1 MGSTWQVVGSIPYTV
16 SGPSRDVCAEP
27 DTLGLGVALSGQYL
41 SGAVASRASGGP
53 GRQGE
58 SDAREYETVMAID
71 IEVATKD
78 CTALTDAELAEMA
91 DLSATEGG
99 GWEVGFLS
107 KQREEWVLVTQVRE
121 QAKLLG
127 YALAT
132 LERIGGTPSLL
143 IGVAAFSRG
152 HDSSLV
158 LDAAMRDLYRR
169 AVLAFPDEDV
179 LVGTRFAQASGFRAF
194 AGLEDVVPRP
204 DHRATGEER
213 AWGRRLAK
221 RFGADGQLDD
231 RTFVLKGDGDAA
243 GLLDYDPQERPG
255 EYEVLADLFAAIDG
269 QRHDSLVAFGWA
281 MAEALVASALPI

>member
-1 MGSTWQVVGSIPYTV
+1 MRTAG
-16 SGPSRDVCAEP
+16 
-27 DTLGLGVALSGQYL
+27 TLRLGVATSGQYL
-41 SGAVASRASGGP
+41 SGAVSSRVSGRP
-53 GRQGE
+53 GRHGE
-58 SDAREYETVMAID
+58 SDAREHETVMAID

-91 DLSATEGG
+91 DLSAAERG

-107 KQREEWVLVTQVRE
+107 KQREDWVLVTQVRE
-121 QAKLLG
+121 RSKLQG
-127 YALAT
+127 YAFAT

-143 IGVAAFSRG
+143 VGLAAFTRG
-152 HDSSLV
+152 PSATTA

-179 LVGTRFAQASGFRAF
+179 LVGTRLARASGFRAF

-231 RTFVLKGDGDAA
+231 RTFVLRGDGDAA
-243 GLLDYDPQERPG
+243 GLLDYGPQEPPG
-255 EYEVLADLFAAIDG
+255 ESEALAGLFHSVDG
-269 QRHDSLVAFGWA
+269 GRRDSLVVFGWA
-281 MAEALVASALPI
+281 MAEALAASTLPV

>member
-1 MGSTWQVVGSIPYTV
+1 
-16 SGPSRDVCAEP
+16 
-27 DTLGLGVALSGQYL
+27 
-41 SGAVASRASGGP
+41 
-53 GRQGE
+53 
-58 SDAREYETVMAID
+58 MAIE

-91 DLSATEGG
+91 DLSATESGS
-99 GWEVGFLS
+99 WEVGFLS
-107 KQREEWVLVTQVRE
+107 KQREDWVLVTQVRE
-121 QAKLLG
+121 ESNLQG

-143 IGVAAFSRG
+143 VGVAAFTRG
-152 HDSSLV
+152 PTATAV

-179 LVGTRFAQASGFRAF
+179 LVGTRLAHASGFRAF

-243 GLLDYDPQERPG
+243 GLLNYDPLQPPPES
-255 EYEVLADLFAAIDG
+255 ESLACLFTDVDCDG
-269 QRHDSLVAFGWA
+269 RDSLVVFGWA
-281 MAEALVASALPI
+281 MAEELAASTLPV

>member
-1 MGSTWQVVGSIPYTV
+1 
-16 SGPSRDVCAEP
+16 
-27 DTLGLGVALSGQYL
+27 
-41 SGAVASRASGGP
+41 
-53 GRQGE
+53 
-58 SDAREYETVMAID
+58 MAID

-91 DLSATEGG
+91 DLSAEERA

-107 KQREEWVLVTQVRE
+107 KQREDWVLVTQVRD
-121 QAKLLG
+121 QGTLLG

-143 IGVAAFSRG
+143 IGVAAFTRSPDG
-152 HDSSLV
+152 DEALG
-158 LDAAMRDLYRR
+158 AAMGDLYRR

-179 LVGTRFAQASGFRAF
+179 LVGTRFARAHGFRAF

-221 RFGADGQLDD
+221 RFGGDGNLDD

-243 GLLDYDPQERPG
+243 GLLDFDPVDPPTDCESL
-255 EYEVLADLFAAIDG
+255 ECLFTAVDG
-269 QRHDSLVAFGWA
+269 GRRDSLVAFGWA
-281 MAEALVASALPI
+281 MAEALAASTLPR